1 MEIQSSTVSGET
13 LIESLPFNYRM
24 VVGGNANCSNRAAL
38 VELGGARI
46 LYFKGRSEA
55 LACLAEVEGVTATV
69 EPVSLEDAYI
79 YHTILGG
86 GVG

>member
-1 MEIQSSTVSGET
+1 MVVSG
-13 LIESLPFNYRM
+13 
-24 VVGGNANCSNRAAL
+24 NASCSSRAAL